1 MAYIDE
7 QTKKLKAQYDSDL
20 AQRIQAINKATNES
34 ISGYNKQFEDKAKD
48 FKTQS
53 VGVDTQAAINRKNNN
68 ELMAAIGAYNSG
80 DNITANARI
89 NTDRA
94 NSLQSILNSKND
106 YRKLIDDNIAKARQA
121 AEYQINDTRNTLTA
135 NFNDRL
141 LQLQEAERQRQFQAA
156 EAEKQRQAQL
166 ALQREQI
173 AAQRAA
179 ARRSA
184 QASAQKSSK
193 GSFNDFYAQ
202 FKDLTRGNPR
212 NQSEARNLIEK
223 GKDDLIKNYGYSN
236 YKKLYNWYWTGQA
249 PEYSYSSMKDS
260 DLLDFG
266 IN

>member
-1 MAYIDE
+1 MSYIDE

-20 AQRIQAINKATNES
+20 AKRIQAINNQTNETV
-34 ISGYNKQFEDKAKD
+34 SGYNKQFEDKSKEY
-48 FKTQS
+48 KTQS

-106 YRKLIDDNIAKARQA
+106 YRKLIDGNIAKARQA
-121 AEYQINDTRNTLTA
+121 AEYQINDTRNTLTSSM
-135 NFNDRL
+135 NDRL
-141 LQLQEAERQRQFQAA
+141 LQLQEAERQREFQAA

-173 AAQRAA
+173 AAQR
-179 ARRSA
+179 RSA
-184 QASAQKSSK
+184 QAAAQKSSK
-193 GSFNDFYAQ
+193 GSFSDFYAQ
-202 FKDLTRGNPR
+202 FKDLTRSNPR
-212 NQSEARNLIEK
+212 SQSEARNLIEK
-223 GKDDLIKNYGYSN
+223 GKDQLIKDYGYSN

-249 PEYSYSSMKDS
+249 PEYSYGSMKDS

>member
-1 MAYIDE
+1 MSYLDE
-7 QTKKLKAQYDSDL
+7 QTKKLKSQYDSEL
-20 AQRIQAINKATNES
+20 AKRIQAINNAANES
-34 ISGYNKQFEDKAKD
+34 ISGYNKQFEDKSKEY
-48 FKTQS
+48 KTQS

-106 YRKLIDDNIAKARQA
+106 YRKLIDGNIAKARQA
-121 AEYQINDTRNTLTA
+121 AEYQINDTRNTLTSSM
-135 NFNDRL
+135 NDRL
-141 LQLQEAERQRQFQAA
+141 LQLQEAERQREFQAA

-173 AAQRAA
+173 AAQR
-179 ARRSA
+179 RSA
-184 QASAQKSSK
+184 QAAAQKSSK
-193 GSFNDFYAQ
+193 GSFSDFYAQ

-249 PEYSYSSMKDS
+249 PEYSYGSMKDS

>member
-1 MAYIDE
+1 MGYLEE
-7 QTKKLKAQYDSDL
+7 QTAKIKSQYDADL
-20 AQRIQAINKATNES
+20 AKRIQAINNQTNET
-34 ISGYNKQFEDKAKD
+34 ISGYNKQFEDKAKEY
-48 FKTQS
+48 KTQS

-94 NSLQSILNSKND
+94 NSLQSILN
-106 YRKLIDDNIAKARQA
+106 AKARQA
-121 AEYQINDTRNTLTA
+121 AEYQINDTRNTLTS
-135 NFNDRL
+135 NMNDRL
-141 LQLQEAERQRQFQAA
+141 LQLQEAERQREFQAA

-173 AAQRAA
+173 AAQR
-179 ARRSA
+179 RSA
-184 QASAQKSSK
+184 QAAAQKSSK

-249 PEYSYSSMKDS
+249 PEYSYNSMKDS
-260 DLLDFG
+260 DLLDFS

>member
-1 MAYIDE
+1 MGYLEE
-7 QTKKLKAQYDSDL
+7 QTAKIKSQYDADL
-20 AQRIQAINKATNES
+20 AKRIQAINNQTNET
-34 ISGYNKQFEDKAKD
+34 ISGYNKQFEDKAKEY
-48 FKTQS
+48 KTQS

-106 YRKLIDDNIAKARQA
+106 YRKLIDGNIAKARQA
-121 AEYQINDTRNTLTA
+121 AEYQINDTRNTLTS
-135 NFNDRL
+135 NMNDRL
-141 LQLQEAERQRQFQAA
+141 LQLQEAERQREFQAA

-173 AAQRAA
+173 AAQR
-179 ARRSA
+179 RSA
-184 QASAQKSSK
+184 QAAAQKSSK

-249 PEYSYSSMKDS
+249 PEYSYNSMKDS
-260 DLLDFG
+260 DLLDFS